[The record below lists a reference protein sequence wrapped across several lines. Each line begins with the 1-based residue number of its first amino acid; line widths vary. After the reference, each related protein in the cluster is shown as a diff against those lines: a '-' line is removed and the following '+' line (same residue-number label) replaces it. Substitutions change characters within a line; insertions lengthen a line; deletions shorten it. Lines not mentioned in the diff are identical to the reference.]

1 MAEPVSIA
9 GSSVIATITA
19 VFLQTS
25 GIDLPPVLW
34 AAIGASFMQG
44 HNQEQISR
52 MRVAVHIVL
61 SGLLGGLLGTVFVK
75 IMPAFSGVD
84 SRHLTLLAS
93 AVCGFG
99 SQPLMHRLLAK
110 LSAGIDGGRP

>member
-1 MAEPVSIA
+1 MSEPVSIA

-44 HNQEQISR
+44 HSQEEISR
-52 MRVAVHIVL
+52 LRVAVHIVL

-75 IMPAFSGVD
+75 VMPEFASVD
-84 SRHLTLLAS
+84 QRHLTLLAS

-99 SQPLMHRLLAK
+99 SQPLMQRLLAK
-110 LSAGIDGGRP
+110 ISTQIDGGTP

>member
-1 MAEPVSIA
+1 MTEPVSIA
-9 GSSVIATITA
+9 GSSIIATATA

-52 MRVAVHIVL
+52 WQVAIHIVL

-75 IMPAFSGVD
+75 MMPQFSGVD
-84 SRHLTLLAS
+84 ARHLTLLAS

-99 SQPLMHRLLAK
+99 SQPLMQRLLAK
-110 LSAGIDGGRP
+110 LSSGIDGGKP

>member
-1 MAEPVSIA
+1 MTEPVTIA
-9 GSSVIATITA
+9 GSSVIATATA
-19 VFLQTS
+19 VFLQMS

-34 AAIGASFMQG
+34 AMIGASFMQG
-44 HNQEQISR
+44 HNQEEISR
-52 MRVAVHIVL
+52 LRVAVHIVL

-75 IMPAFSGVD
+75 LMPEFSGVD

-99 SQPLMHRLLAK
+99 SQPLMQRLLAK
-110 LSAGIDGGRP
+110 LSAGIDGGKP